1 MVNLVNYTVLADGA
15 WDIDDLST
23 FSEAFKET
31 YAYFYWIHPSTLVD
45 DSTRS
50 RFQRYFWSA
59 DFVGR
64 QFAQDL
70 YFRIPVSDRL
80 NLKQIRIASPGIIEF
95 AGGAGALA
103 LIAHS
108 ARAFVKLG
116 SEFFDLLEKVRK
128 FFREN
133 RLERP
138 PKRIDGDT
146 IKSAHIEAATILASK
161 LGASLGLSEFE
172 IEHLINMT
180 GSPISAL
187 KLLVSLATEAGK
199 LSTLEQHGK
208 IQLPELSL
216 EVSEQERDRTRRS
229 QRSKGSPAPRVKLPP
244 RRPKK
249 QS

>member
-1 MVNLVNYTVLADGA
+1 MMVNVVDYKVFIDGA

-70 YFRIPVSDRL
+70 YYRIPVADRL
-80 NLKQIRIASPGIIEF
+80 NLKSIQYASPGLIEF

-116 SEFFDLLEKVRK
+116 SEFLDLLEKVRK
-128 FFREN
+128 FFRES

-138 PKRIDGDT
+138 PKRIDGDSVT
-146 IKSAHIEAATILASK
+146 SAKIEAATGLAFELGIL
-161 LGASLGLSEFE
+161 LGMSNYE
-172 IEHLINMT
+172 IEHLINLT
-180 GSPISAL
+180 GSPISTL
-187 KLLVSLATEAGK
+187 KLLVSLATESGK
-199 LSTLEQHGK
+199 LSTLEEHGK
-208 IQLPELSL
+208 IRLSELPLVTL
-216 EVSEQERDRTRRS
+216 GQTGRPNNRGQRTR
-229 QRSKGSPAPRVKLPP
+229 GGVLVE
-244 RRPKK
+244 RRKSRKRKK
-249 QS
+249 